1 MKKNMSNTDRG
12 IRLLVAAV
20 LVMLYFSGTVTG
32 VFGIIALVLAAIFTL
47 TSLISF
53 CPVYTL
59 LGLNTKSRTKEV
71 EN

>member
-1 MKKNMSNTDRG
+1 MKKNLSNTDRG